1 MNDPSMTRSSV
12 GNPTDVNVNTAVI
25 TPTDRV
31 RWGPI
36 FAGLVAALS
45 LLALLSV
52 LGVAVGLSAYDAND
66 DTSRFRVG
74 AGIWGAI
81 SMLLAFFFGGWLTA
95 RTAALRGTHNGVLN
109 GALVWAI
116 AIPLMAY
123 ILTTGA
129 ARMADTAANAA
140 NAAAN
145 VADRTGNQDQ
155 VDRVAKLSTG
165 NRDNTVQS
173 SSSNMDNN
181 NQSANR
187 QSNQI
192 SNQDKERAASAGSK
206 AAWGTLVSMLLG
218 LGAAAAGGAAGARDR
233 HDHSRHNQNR
243 DRDGGYVPAA

>member
-1 MNDPSMTRSSV
+1 MNDPSMTRSSTT
-12 GNPTDVNVNTAVI
+12 NPTDVSINTNVV

-36 FAGLVAALS
+36 IAGLVAALS

-52 LGVAVGLSAYDAND
+52 LGVAVGLSAYDPGD

-74 AGIWGAI
+74 AGVWGAI

-95 RTAALRGTHNGVLN
+95 RTAALRGTHNGLLN
-109 GALVWAI
+109 GALVWAV

-129 ARMADTAANAA
+129 ARIADTAANTA

-145 VADRTGNQDQ
+145 VSDRQRDQDQ
-155 VDRVAKLSTG
+155 VDRVTKLSTG
-165 NRDNTVQS
+165 NRDNTVVQ

-187 QSNQI
+187 QNNQM
-192 SNQDKERAASAGSK
+192 SNQDKERAANAGSK

-233 HDHSRHNQNR
+233 HHRSHQHNR
-243 DRDGGYVPAA
+243 DRDSGYVPAA